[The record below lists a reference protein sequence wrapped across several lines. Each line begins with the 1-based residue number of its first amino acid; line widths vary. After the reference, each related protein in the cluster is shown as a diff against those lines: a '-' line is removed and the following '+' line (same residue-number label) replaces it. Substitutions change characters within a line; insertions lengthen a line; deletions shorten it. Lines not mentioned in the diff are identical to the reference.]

1 MKYFSFLKEQFYTLQ
16 KFSSSQFNSIPT
28 FIKKILKEMNFYL
41 NDEFKVWITG
51 PGINLEKLYFQ
62 LPKQHRII
70 ICFLIG
76 HLHRYIQLLFMIL
89 NYF

>member
-1 MKYFSFLKEQFYTLQ
+1 
-16 KFSSSQFNSIPT
+16 
-28 FIKKILKEMNFYL
+28 MNFYL
-41 NDEFKVWITG
+41 NDEFQVWITG
-51 PGINLEKLYFQ
+51 PGVDLENLYFQ

-76 HLHRYIQLLFMIL
+76 HLHRYIQPLFMIL